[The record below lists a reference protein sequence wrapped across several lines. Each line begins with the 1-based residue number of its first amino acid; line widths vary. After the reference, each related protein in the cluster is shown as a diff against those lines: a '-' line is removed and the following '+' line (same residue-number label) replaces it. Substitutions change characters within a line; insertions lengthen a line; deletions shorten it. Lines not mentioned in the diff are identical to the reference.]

1 MNMNEN
7 VHAHEIEKFGSMAE
21 RWWDLHGEFKTLH
34 AVNPLRVGFIEK
46 FTAIENRQI
55 LDVGCG
61 GGILTEALAQKG
73 ANALGIDLSGDLVDI
88 AELHALETG
97 TNVHYQKIS
106 VETLAAQQPESF
118 DVVTCMEMLEHV
130 PDAGSIISACAK
142 LVKPECLVFFSTLN
156 RHPKAFL
163 LAIVAAEYVMQ
174 MVPKG
179 THEYKTFIKPSELSQ
194 SARSAG
200 LELQGMIGI
209 EYNPI
214 TQRFSLGNDIDV
226 NYIAAFKK
234 PA

>member
-1 MNMNEN
+1 MNEN

-34 AVNPLRVGFIEK
+34 AVNPLRIGFIEQ
-46 FTAIENRQI
+46 FTSIENRQI

-73 ANALGIDLSGDLVDI
+73 ADALGIDLSGDLVDV

-142 LVKPECLVFFSTLN
+142 LVKSEGLVFFSTLN

>member
-1 MNMNEN
+1 
-7 VHAHEIEKFGSMAE
+7 
-21 RWWDLHGEFKTLH
+21 
-34 AVNPLRVGFIEK
+34 
-46 FTAIENRQI
+46 
-55 LDVGCG
+55 
-61 GGILTEALAQKG
+61 
-73 ANALGIDLSGDLVDI
+73 
-88 AELHALETG
+88 
-97 TNVHYQKIS
+97 
-106 VETLAAQQPESF
+106 
-118 DVVTCMEMLEHV
+118 MEMLEHV

-142 LVKPECLVFFSTLN
+142 LVKSEGLVFFSTLN

-194 SARSAG
+194 SARAAG